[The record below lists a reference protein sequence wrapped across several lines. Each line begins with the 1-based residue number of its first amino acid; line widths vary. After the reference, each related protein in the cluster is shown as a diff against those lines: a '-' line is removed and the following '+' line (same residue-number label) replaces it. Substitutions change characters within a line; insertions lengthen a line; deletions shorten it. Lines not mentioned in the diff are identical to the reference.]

1 MRPWCS
7 SLLSEVRSL
16 GVLLRPKAAGYDKA
30 MAAVL
35 ATRSPEFRKH
45 LSNLLTEPPTD
56 SQMRALL
63 TGKSVIVIGP
73 AGYTERRLGLSSSV
87 SSFDVVVRPNAKVTH
102 DGRLLLP
109 PGTTDRC
116 DVVYHSGVYLGKK
129 LAGPNGLVAATQRN
143 AMSNATLQ
151 IYSDSGVKA
160 VIITTRRDDR
170 VQYFT
175 CLAAPLNSNLV
186 LGSVRWP
193 GSASTGRLDHFRTG
207 LMSILDVLRFR
218 PKKLRLLGF
227 DFYQTAERGFRG
239 YYEDEVAMNAS
250 KDGRR
255 KPTSRRAKAGDS
267 PWHDSLDE
275 LNSFRDCILRRFSA
289 VIEID
294 DHLRGVL
301 SNASRGVNK
310 AANVSC
316 EGILTS

>member
-1 MRPWCS
+1 MTRPGMRSQIVLITPRSHSGPQLVPESAQTDVDLACARRRRATSALPHGGKERTSMRPWCS

-143 AMSNATLQ
+143 AM
-151 IYSDSGVKA
+151 
-160 VIITTRRDDR
+160 
-170 VQYFT
+170 
-175 CLAAPLNSNLV
+175 
-186 LGSVRWP
+186 
-193 GSASTGRLDHFRTG
+193 
-207 LMSILDVLRFR
+207 
-218 PKKLRLLGF
+218 KL
-227 DFYQTAERGFRG
+227 
-239 YYEDEVAMNAS
+239 
-250 KDGRR
+250 
-255 KPTSRRAKAGDS
+255 
-267 PWHDSLDE
+267 
-275 LNSFRDCILRRFSA
+275 
-289 VIEID
+289 
-294 DHLRGVL
+294 
-301 SNASRGVNK
+301 
-310 AANVSC
+310 
-316 EGILTS
+316 